1 MKETTR
7 VALSTTPPERIE
19 AVTFARVVVPLDG
32 SALAESALWPASAL
46 SRRFGAELRLLGVGV
61 DDADAE
67 SLAWRL
73 DPLAKEVGAT
83 YETRVGRSVP
93 AAILDVVAE
102 RERTLLCLASHGR
115 GRLSGAVL
123 GSVANG
129 VLAGAAHPIV
139 LVGPQLEPQRSLT
152 GGPVLACVDGSP
164 ASEAVISVAA
174 SWATALGVPLGI
186 ATVAEPVP
194 QPLDDRP
201 YRRLHGPDMDA
212 QAYVD
217 GLAAAWEGRA
227 PHIVPVAIYDPLGP
241 AEGLSRYLEQA
252 AAGLLAVNT
261 HARTG
266 VPGAILGSQVT
277 AIVSISPVPVLV
289 APRARD

>member
-1 MKETTR
+1 MR
-7 VALSTTPPERIE
+7 AVDVTTPHAPIE

-32 SALAESALWPASAL
+32 SAFAELALLPGRSL
-46 SRRFGAELRLLGVGV
+46 SLHFGAELRLLGVGV
-61 DDADAE
+61 DEADAE
-67 SLAWRL
+67 ALAWRL
-73 DPLAKEVGAT
+73 DPFAKEIGAT
-83 YETRVGRSVP
+83 YETRVDRDVS
-93 AAILDVVAE
+93 ATILDVVAE

-129 VLAGAAHPIV
+129 VLAAAGHPV
-139 LVGPQLEPQRSLT
+139 MLVGPRLEPQRSLSE
-152 GGPVLACVDGSP
+152 GPVLVCLDGSTT
-164 ASEAVISVAA
+164 AEAVIPLAA
-174 SWATALGVPLGI
+174 SWATALEVPLGI

-201 YRRLHGPDMDA
+201 YRRLHGPDIDA

-217 GLAAAWEGRA
+217 GLAAAWQGHA
-227 PHIVPVAIYDPLGP
+227 PGIVPVAIYDPLGP

-252 AAGLLAVNT
+252 AAGLLVVNT
-261 HARTG
+261 HARAG
-266 VPGAILGSQVT
+266 LPGALFGSQVT